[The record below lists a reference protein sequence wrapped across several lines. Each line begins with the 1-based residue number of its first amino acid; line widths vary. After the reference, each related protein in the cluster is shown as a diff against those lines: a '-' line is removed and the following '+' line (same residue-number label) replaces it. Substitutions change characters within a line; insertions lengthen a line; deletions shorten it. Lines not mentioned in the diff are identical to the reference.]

1 MFRSLLLLLLL
12 SPFSGSLLHAQEKTA
27 YPTPPPN
34 EEGKVYNKVDQV
46 PEFPGGQDKLYQFLG
61 EHIQYPRKSHK
72 HNIEGTVYLHFV
84 VNTTGAIQDIKVVK
98 GVDGGDDLAEECIRV
113 IKLMP
118 KWKPGYISGEAV
130 LAGYDLPVKFK
141 LTEPAAKKK

>member
-1 MFRSLLLLLLL
+1 
-12 SPFSGSLLHAQEKTA
+12 
-27 YPTPPPN
+27 
-34 EEGKVYNKVDQV
+34 
-46 PEFPGGQDKLYQFLG
+46 
-61 EHIQYPRKSHK
+61 
-72 HNIEGTVYLHFV
+72 